1 MKIAIRRGVFET
13 NSSSTH
19 SVSIIGRD
27 KDTHTIE
34 LNDVPEIDSL
44 VVDERY
50 NKVLSHFGEFG
61 WGPEVYNSPAVKLS
75 YLLTMVAMTEAKY
88 IKSSN
93 EYFNTEGFKTIN
105 DAVANRCNC
114 DGVFIDDDIKISSYK
129 TNPSITWIDIDGY
142 IDHQSYNI
150 DWSLAD
156 FLSSYDVTAEEFIF
170 DKNCILFISND
181 NAYDDEYDRL
191 FKTHINKEITDE
203 EYYRDI
209 LDHQDLFDEYDI
221 ERAKEYFGIKDE
233 EDEEDEIEAEEDY

>member
-27 KDTHTIE
+27 KDTHAIE
-34 LNDVPEIDSL
+34 PSDVPETDDL

-75 YLLTMVAMTEAKY
+75 YLLTMVAETDARNIKY
-88 IKSSN
+88 PN
-93 EYFNTEGFKTIN
+93 EYFNTEGFKMIN
-105 DAVANRCNC
+105 DVIANRCNC
-114 DGVFIDDDIKISSYK
+114 DGVFIDDDIRIASYESDPN
-129 TNPSITWIDIDGY
+129 TTWIDIDGY
-142 IDHQSYNI
+142 IDHQSYGIN
-150 DWSLAD
+150 WTLKD
-156 FLSSYDVTAEEFIF
+156 FLSTYDVTVEEFIF

-181 NAYDDEYDRL
+181 NGYYNEYDRL
-191 FKTHINKEITDE
+191 FKTHINKEITE
-203 EYYRDI
+203 EEIYRDI
-209 LDHQDLFDEYDI
+209 LDHQNLFDEYDI
-221 ERAKEYFGIKDE
+221 ESAKEYFGIK

>member
-27 KDTHTIE
+27 NDTHTIE
-34 LNDVPEIDSL
+34 LSDVPETDDL

-93 EYFNTEGFKTIN
+93 E
-105 DAVANRCNC
+105 
-114 DGVFIDDDIKISSYK
+114 
-129 TNPSITWIDIDGY
+129 
-142 IDHQSYNI
+142 
-150 DWSLAD
+150 
-156 FLSSYDVTAEEFIF
+156 
-170 DKNCILFISND
+170 
-181 NAYDDEYDRL
+181 
-191 FKTHINKEITDE
+191 
-203 EYYRDI
+203 
-209 LDHQDLFDEYDI
+209 
-221 ERAKEYFGIKDE
+221 
-233 EDEEDEIEAEEDY
+233 